1 GTVCTS
7 SLAICFTDRQVIF
20 FFRNLHL
27 ISIHL
32 LRLHEDY
39 RVIVLNCSF
48 QKSFRIIRIRR
59 NHYLKSGTVSIPG
72 FESLA
77 VGSPKLSC
85 RSCRPTENDRT
96 VPLATAHLADLASII
111 YNLVYTYHG
120 KVEGHIFHDE
130 TVAVHSRAY
139 CDTCKTKLSN
149 WGIYYSFSTKFVQH
163 TFGSFVSSVIF
174 CHLFTHQENG
184 FVFTHFLAHCLR
196 NHFPESIFCH
206 SCIKFISAQNY

>member
-96 VPLATAHLADLASII
+96 VPLATARRAELGRSMSSLAYRYKGS
-111 YNLVYTYHG
+111 
-120 KVEGHIFHDE
+120 VEGHIFE
-130 TVAVHSRAY
+130 AGTGAIRSRRS
-139 CDTCKTKLSN
+139 CDTCTATLGK
-149 WGIYYSFSTKFVQH
+149 W
-163 TFGSFVSSVIF
+163 
-174 CHLFTHQENG
+174 
-184 FVFTHFLAHCLR
+184 
-196 NHFPESIFCH
+196 SIE
-206 SCIKFISAQNY
+206 